1 VSPHVRSW
9 PVRKCCWRWN
19 ADRCARPCAALS
31 RAPSER
37 CRACSRCEA
46 QWGRT
51 GPRPSSPSD
60 PLSTLW
66 LSVQSAGPR
75 PILCPMARTSSAGA
89 IDAERRSGKPPLEGL
104 VAATAIR
111 LVGSV
116 SDDRLDAAEARMCRQ
131 RGTLDPGSE
140 GGSHRP
146 ARSDGSLLP
155 PGGASTRER
164 QVRRAATGP
173 CVPVGGVL
181 F

>member
-1 VSPHVRSW
+1 LTGWKVLPDGGRGSVRASLRSALARAVGAMEAVLEVVSSVGS
-9 PVRKCCWRWN
+9 
-19 ADRCARPCAALS
+19 DRAK
-31 RAPSER
+31 
-37 CRACSRCEA
+37 AC
-46 QWGRT
+46 
-51 GPRPSSPSD
+51 SPSD
-60 PLSTLW
+60 PLSTIW
-66 LSVQSAGPR
+66 LSVHSAGPR

-116 SDDRLDAAEARMCRQ
+116 SDDRLDAAEARMRRQ

-155 PGGASTRER
+155 VGGASTRER
-164 QVRRAATGP
+164 
-173 CVPVGGVL
+173 
-181 F
+181 